1 MTAMGQTE
9 SAGSPVGLYL
19 HIPFC
24 RSKCP
29 YCDFC
34 SFPRP
39 AADVV
44 EDYVT
49 ELCRR
54 LRAAGPAVTEPVD
67 TIYIGG
73 GTPTLLTPRQADRL
87 TEAVRAAFRILPG
100 AEWTVEGNPAAVTAE
115 GLAAF
120 AAGGVN
126 RLSLGAQSAHASE
139 LKALGRLHG
148 WNDVVEAVRLT
159 RRAGIEN
166 INLDFMLGIP
176 GQTPDS
182 LQRTLEAAVSLEPA
196 HLSAYCLII
205 EEGTPF
211 GRRGRAALGLPED
224 DETADEQAAAFYEQ
238 ASAYLRSAGYEHY
251 EISNYARP
259 GCRSQHNLHTWQDR
273 AYLGFGPGAYSYY
286 GGARYG
292 QSRDLAA
299 FLRGE
304 DITVDRYVPDSA
316 GQMEEYIMLNLRLRE
331 GFSEADFASRFGE
344 DFMETRGGV
353 CAPLLSHGLMVREGG
368 RIRLTERGWLVSN
381 SILAELI

>member
-1 MTAMGQTE
+1 MTDMGQTE
-9 SAGSPVGLYL
+9 NTGSPVGLYL

-39 AADVV
+39 DAALVDS
-44 EDYVT
+44 YVD

-54 LRAAGPAVTEPVD
+54 VRRAGQTVTEPVD
-67 TIYIGG
+67 TVYIGG
-73 GTPTLLTPRQADRL
+73 GTPTLLTPRQAGRL
-87 TEAVRAAFRILPG
+87 AEAVHAAFRILPG
-100 AEWTVEGNPAAVTAE
+100 AEWTVEGNPAALTAE

-120 AAGGVN
+120 AAGGAN

-148 WNDVVEAVRLT
+148 WDDVVEAVGLA

-182 LQRTLEAAVSLEPA
+182 LRETLEAAVALQPQ

-211 GRRGRAALGLPED
+211 ARRGRKALGLPED
-224 DETADEQAAAFYEQ
+224 ADEADEQSAAFYEQ
-238 ASAYLRSAGYEHY
+238 ASAILTSAGYEHY

-259 GCRSQHNLHTWQDR
+259 DFRSRHNLHTWQDR
-273 AYLGFGPGAYSYY
+273 PYLGFGPGAYSFYR
-286 GGARYG
+286 GVRYG

-304 DITVDRYVPDSA
+304 DITVDRYVPDA
-316 GQMEEYIMLNLRLRE
+316 DERMGEYIMLNLRLCE
-331 GFSEADFASRFGE
+331 GFSEADFSARFGV
-344 DFMETRGGV
+344 DFMSLHGQT
-353 CAPLLSHGLMVREGG
+353 CAPLLSRGFMLRENG

-381 SILAELI
+381 SILADLI